1 MKNLFAFLLIIIGS
15 SLYGQTD
22 SIEKAAIYAKFLSKD
37 LSQEEFSEI
46 GVKWNETIKK
56 INKYPDLPLDQN
68 GDVHYLFLN
77 NFKNINKEKLF
88 HRVLEYLSMNYGL
101 FPVNLYSNLEDGK
114 IIFGNSFTVDDIFSG
129 TFTGIIS
136 IKDEKILIEYINI
149 GYQEFYSGYSSSETW
164 IPERTSNF
172 KINHYYPVILKDPK
186 EWNYKLKLFKTTN
199 EYFNNE
205 VDKLYDYSMNYDSNY
220 VF

>member
-22 SIEKAAIYAKFLSKD
+22 SIEKATIYAKFLSKD
-37 LSQEEFSEI
+37 LLQEELSDI

-77 NFKNINKEKLF
+77 NFKSISKEKLF
-88 HRVLEYLSMNYGL
+88 HRVLEYLSMNFGL
-101 FPVNLYSNLEDGK
+101 YPVNLYSNLEDGK
-114 IIFGNSFTVDDIFSG
+114 IIFGNSFTIDAIYTG
-129 TFTGIIS
+129 NFTGIIT

-149 GYQEFYSGYSSSETW
+149 GYQLFYSGHYSGDSW
-164 IPERTSNF
+164 VPDRTSNF
-172 KINHYYPVILKDPK
+172 KINHYFPVILKDSK
-186 EWNYKLKLFKTTN
+186 EWNFNLKLFKTTN
-199 EYFNNE
+199 EYFLNE

-220 VF
+220 LF